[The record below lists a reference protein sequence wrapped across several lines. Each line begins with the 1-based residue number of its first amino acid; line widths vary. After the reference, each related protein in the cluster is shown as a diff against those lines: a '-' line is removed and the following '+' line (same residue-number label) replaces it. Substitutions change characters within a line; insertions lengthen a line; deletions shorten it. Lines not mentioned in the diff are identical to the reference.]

1 MHARLLVA
9 AAAKENGGDTDE
21 MEAEAAAVAADED
34 PTGVL
39 GSLIVEHANLLQRFK
54 MSGWNLEKLRQRARE
69 LGFSDDKISATEAAG
84 ESNPDSNPK
93 KALLQLILDGLAT
106 NMRLRLKNKEL
117 VELLEDAKEEGL
129 DLREIQK
136 ALDSDN
142 PKAALLA
149 LILQRAKA
157 AEGSQVGIFFSFLRA
172 VWQSPFFWPW
182 PRQPIQCDLSNFLR
196 VFLPPAVDGRNRLPS
211 SQAGA
216 CATAATALA
225 IEASS
230 TEPTHGTDQGSD
242 PDSGVVAR
250 LLWQIWWRRIRCPV
264 RCSCCAAALVSSCP
278 VPICVCAHTPR
289 GGRVH

>member
-54 MSGWNLEKLRQRARE
+54 MSGWDLEKLRQRARE
-69 LGFSDDKISATEAAG
+69 LGFSDDKISVTEAAG

-172 VWQSPFFWPW
+172 VCAS
-182 PRQPIQCDLSNFLR
+182 LSR
-196 VFLPPAVDGRNRLPS
+196 AR
-211 SQAGA
+211 
-216 CATAATALA
+216 ALA
-225 IEASS
+225 VS
-230 TEPTHGTDQGSD
+230 
-242 PDSGVVAR
+242 
-250 LLWQIWWRRIRCPV
+250 LL
-264 RCSCCAAALVSSCP
+264 
-278 VPICVCAHTPR
+278 CVMMPHATI
-289 GGRVH
+289 